1 MKPRSFAGLLAVLCV
16 GASTGLSHAA
26 PSTHGP
32 GAGLAEA
39 DTIRGIVFD
48 SLRHQPLAGATVLA
62 EPGGESVMT
71 DDEGRFTIR
80 SAARVN
86 RVAVFHD
93 MLDRT
98 GIGSLSSAID
108 STERARGVLVMAT
121 PSLATLWLRLCRASV
136 HQRGREGIV
145 FGVAIAANGSTRV
158 AGVRVRASW
167 DFDSVSQAGQGARAV
182 NTRTDSTGSYYACGV
197 PPMTNVYVVAY
208 SVELS
213 SGTVGLPGDSLPVR
227 RQDLVVGA
235 PGQTGMIR
243 GIVVGPSRAPLAGAS
258 VELDGLDG
266 TVTTDAAGK
275 FQIIHAPTG
284 TRSMLVRAV
293 GYSPVLQAIDVTEK
307 LGDEL
312 RIELERNVFLPGVKV
327 TERTR
332 VPVLRQEFMER
343 RRMGI
348 GQFIDSTEIKPLYN
362 VRSIFL
368 ARPGVQVQGNPPDF
382 TLYFNAN
389 GGYCQPLIY
398 IDSFKSDTQIL
409 EAMSKDRIVAVE
421 IYLRPAEVPARWAGV
436 QRGCGVVLVW
446 TKESFGR

>member
-1 MKPRSFAGLLAVLCV
+1 MKPRSFAGLFAVSCV
-16 GASTGLSHAA
+16 AAYAGSTHAA
-26 PSTHGP
+26 PSAHGP
-32 GAGLAEA
+32 SAGLAEA
-39 DTIRGIVFD
+39 DTIRGTVFD
-48 SLRHQPLAGATVLA
+48 SLQHRPLAGATVLA
-62 EPGGESVMT
+62 EPGGESVVT
-71 DDEGRFTIR
+71 DDEGRFTIL
-80 SAARVN
+80 SAARVD

-93 MLDRT
+93 VLDRT
-98 GIGSLSSAID
+98 GIGSLSSVID
-108 STERARGVLVMAT
+108 ASVRTRGVLLMAT
-121 PSLATLWLRLCRASV
+121 PSLATLWSRLCPEIIR
-136 HQRGREGIV
+136 QRGREGIV

-158 AGVRVRASW
+158 AGVRMRASW
-167 DFDSVSQAGQGARAV
+167 DFDSVSQAGQGARVV

-197 PPMTNVYVVAY
+197 PPMTNVYVIAY

-235 PGQTGMIR
+235 PGQTVTIH
-243 GIVVGPSRAPLAGAS
+243 GIVVGPNRAPLAGAS

-266 TVTTDAAGK
+266 TVTADAAGK

-312 RIELERNVFLPGVKV
+312 RIVLERNVFLPGVKV

-332 VPVLRQEFMER
+332 VPVLRQEFIER

-389 GGYCQPLIY
+389 GGYCQPLVY
-398 IDSFKSDTQIL
+398 LDGFKSDTQVL

-421 IYLRPAEVPARWAGV
+421 IYLRPIEVPATWAGV
-436 QRGCGVVLVW
+436 QRSCGAVLVW
-446 TKESFGR
+446 TKDSFAR